1 MTEIRRYKQ
10 VDELSTDEITQ
21 RLQARNRNEPEPQF
35 ETPEYKQA
43 KAEALRDAG
52 LEDEAAEYE
61 AAGGEGQLADMTVED
76 HFQRIRSNR

>member
-10 VDELSTDEITQ
+10 VDELSTDEIAQ
-21 RLQARNRNEPEPQF
+21 RLQARNRNEQAPRF
-35 ETPEYKQA
+35 ETSEYKQA

-61 AAGGEGQLADMTVED
+61 AASGEGQLEDMTVED
-76 HFQRIRSNR
+76 HFQRIRRPR